1 MSFLCLVTL
10 RKYIDMYNFIHRLKS
25 LYVTLICQISTYDV
39 LARHA
44 KSTFIIYKTEIYK
57 KDTRTVTKRNKN

>member
-1 MSFLCLVTL
+1 
-10 RKYIDMYNFIHRLKS
+10 MYNFIHRLKS

-44 KSTFIIYKTEIYK
+44 KSTYIIYKTEIYK